1 MKISY
6 NWLQQYLSFDLT
18 PQELSVYLTDCG
30 LEVENI
36 ETFESIKGGLRGLVV
51 GEVITCEPHQ
61 DSDHLHL
68 TTVDIGE
75 ENLLNIVCG
84 APNVAKGQKV
94 VVATIGTTLYSDD
107 GSFTIKKSKIRGA
120 VSEGMICAEDEIGVG
135 NSHEGILV
143 LPNETKVGTSAADYF
158 KVETDTIFEIGLT
171 PNRSDATSHYGV
183 ARDIYA
189 VLKTNDIKCSTLH
202 LPTVSEFSPYSK
214 TRAIEIKVENRDA
227 CPRYIGLTVENLK
240 IQESP
245 LWLQNRLKSIGIRPI
260 NNIVDITQFVMFETG
275 QPLHAFDLDKIAGNK
290 VIIKNLPSGTPF
302 VTLDGNEIKLDKE
315 DLMICNANEAMCIAG
330 VYGGLHFGVTE
341 QTTSI
346 FLESAYFN
354 PVSIRKSAKRHQLKT
369 DAAFRFERGADPEM
383 ALYAIKRAA
392 ILMKE
397 YGGAV
402 KTSDIIDFYPKQ
414 LRHAQ
419 INLRYEFVY
428 QVIGK
433 VIDKEIISSILLSLG
448 MEVQAKGDD
457 LLIVTVPF
465 YKTDVTRPIDL
476 VEEILR
482 IYGYNNVE
490 IPEQL
495 TYPIRLAT
503 VSNIGKIKEKIALL
517 LANSGFF
524 EMMNNSL
531 TKSAYSDKFEQIDK
545 EQEVA
550 LLNPLSNDLKVLRQ
564 DMMFSGLESVIRNIN
579 NKNTNLRLFEFG
591 NSYRRVVEN
600 KKLPVTEQYLEK
612 EFLTLFVTG
621 KSHEGLWNEEPKELD
636 FFYLKNIVLN
646 ILKKVNCPVEKLM
659 TTTEKS
665 ERFTDNLTY
674 LVDEKQLVTLGRIN
688 TGILHYFD
696 IKKPVYYAEIDV
708 QLLYEESLKNNVK
721 YAAISPYPSVK
732 RDLALVVG
740 SEVSYEQLEKIVY
753 NYGSKLVKNV
763 TLFDVYEGE
772 KIEKGKKSYALNIIL
787 QRSDKTLTENEIQRV
802 MQKIVTGIEKEVGGV
817 LRK

>member
-18 PQELSVYLTDCG
+18 PQELSIYLTDCG
-30 LEVENI
+30 LEVEGI
-36 ETFESIKGGLRGLVV
+36 ETFESMQGGLRGLVV
-51 GEVITCEPHQ
+51 GEVMTCEPHP

-75 ENLLNIVCG
+75 EKRLHIVCG
-84 APNVAKGQKV
+84 ANNVAKGQKV
-94 VVATIGTTLYSDD
+94 VVATIGTTLYSHDD
-107 GSFTIKKSKIRGA
+107 SFTIKKSKIRGA

-135 NSHEGILV
+135 SSHEGILV
-143 LPNETKVGTSAADYF
+143 LPNDTQVGVPAADYF
-158 KVETDTIFEIGLT
+158 NVETDTIFEIGLT

-183 ARDIYA
+183 ARDLYA
-189 VLKTNDIKCSTLH
+189 VLKMNDIKCSTLH
-202 LPTVSEFSPYSK
+202 LPTVSDFSPYSK
-214 TRAIEIKVENRDA
+214 TRAIDVKIENKEA
-227 CPRYIGLTVENLK
+227 CPRYIGLTVENFK
-240 IQESP
+240 VQDSP
-245 LWLQNRLKSIGIRPI
+245 SWLQNRLKSIGIRPI

-290 VIIKNLPSGTPF
+290 VIIKNLPTGTPF
-302 VTLDGNEIKLDKE
+302 VTLDGNEIKLHKE
-315 DLMICNANEAMCIAG
+315 DLMICNAEEPMCIAG
-330 VYGGLHFGVTE
+330 VFGGLHFGVSE
-341 QTTSI
+341 QTNSI

-354 PVSIRKSAKRHQLKT
+354 PVSIRKSAKKHQLKT
-369 DAAFRFERGADPEM
+369 DAAFRFERGTDPEM

-397 YGGAV
+397 YADATI
-402 KTSDIIDFYPKQ
+402 TSDIMDSYPKQ
-414 LRHAQ
+414 LQYTQ

-433 VIDKEIISSILLSLG
+433 VIDKEIISSILLLLG

-457 LLIVTVPF
+457 LLTVTVPF

-495 TYPIRLAT
+495 TYPIHLAT
-503 VSNIGKIKEKIALL
+503 FSNIEKFKEKIALL
-517 LANSGFF
+517 IANNGFF
-524 EMMNNSL
+524 EMMNHSL
-531 TKSAYSDKFEQIDK
+531 TKSAYSEKFKQIDQ
-545 EQEVA
+545 EQEIG

-564 DMMFSGLESVIRNIN
+564 DMMFSGLESVIRNMN
-579 NKNTNLRLFEFG
+579 NKNNYLRLFEFG
-591 NSYRRVVEN
+591 NIYRRIVSN

-612 EFLTLFVTG
+612 ELLTLFVTG
-621 KSHEGLWNEEPKELD
+621 KSQEGLWNEFPKELD

-646 ILKKVNCPVEKLM
+646 ILKKVNCSVENL
-659 TTTEKS
+659 TTITEKS
-665 ERFTDNLTY
+665 ERFTDSLAYFVDGKKLLTIG
-674 LVDEKQLVTLGRIN
+674 QIN
-688 TGILHYFD
+688 NEITHYFD
-696 IKKPVYYAEIDV
+696 IKKPVFYAEIDV
-708 QLLYEESLKNNVK
+708 QLLYKESLKKRVK
-721 YAAISPYPSVK
+721 YATISPYPFVK
-732 RDLALVVG
+732 RDLALVIG
-740 SEVSYEQLEKIVY
+740 SEVTYEDLEKIVY
-753 NYGSKLVKNV
+753 RYGSKLVKSV

-787 QRSDKTLTENEIQRV
+787 QRSDKTLTENEIQHV
-802 MQKIVTGIEKEVGGV
+802 MNKIIAGIEKEVGGE